1 MGVQERRERE
11 RDQTRSRIMDA
22 ARELFACHGYDA
34 VSMRKIAEAIEYS
47 PTAIYVHF
55 ADKETLF
62 RELCR
67 EDFGRLATVFN
78 ELARVK
84 DPVERICRIG
94 HDYIRFALE
103 FPNHYRL
110 MFMTPLAPPP
120 DPSAMEHKGNPD
132 EDAYAMLKFAVTE
145 AAAQKRFR
153 PEYRDPELTTQVLW
167 ATAHGV
173 ASLQITKGND
183 QWVDWR
189 PLEDRSRAALGAL
202 VRGMLAD
209 PDTLPR
215 PHKTKKATKAGAK

>member
-11 RDQTRSRIMDA
+11 RDRTRARIMDA

-55 ADKETLF
+55 QDKAALF

-67 EDFGRLATVFN
+67 ADFSRLAGVFN
-78 ELARVK
+78 ELARIK

-110 MFMTPLAPPP
+110 MFMTPLPPP
-120 DPSAMEHKGNPD
+120 DPQSMEHKGNPD
-132 EDAYAMLKFAVTE
+132 EDAYAMLKLGVAE
-145 AAAQKRFR
+145 AIAHKRFR
-153 PEYRDPELTTQVLW
+153 PEYKDAELATQVLW

-173 ASLQITKGND
+173 ASLQITKGNN

-189 PLEDRSRAALGAL
+189 PIEQRSQAALGAL
-202 VRGMLAD
+202 LRGMLAD
-209 PDTLPR
+209 PSTLKK
-215 PHKTKKATKAGAK
+215 PHKAKKAGAK